1 MRPMLHVEDTVM
13 LHGKL
18 KPHPLQKILDKFL
31 SQILPE
37 KSVTKW
43 GKHRGSLSFLMVANH
58 IDL

>member
-1 MRPMLHVEDTVM
+1 MRPWLYVEDTVM

-37 KSVTKW
+37 KSDKMWQTQ
-43 GKHRGSLSFLMVANH
+43 RLSVIL
-58 IDL
+58 DGC